1 MICALAAF
9 AASAATATATANLC
23 EYDILRYPRRGS
35 GNAPRERRALVE
47 EGRLWRGGVVPYVFT
62 QDVSNGLRAKV
73 TKVMGELEA
82 MAQVS
87 FVDSRSESMRP
98 AGARLVVSTRHVE
111 NPSGCWATVGMPPDG
126 PHNYGATAKMN
137 LGWCRDERHI
147 THELLHVLG
156 MWHEQSRQDSDKFL
170 RLKRDD
176 GFNDC
181 IVRGTDSRGFSYDFR
196 SIMHYPL
203 STIDAELTAEG
214 VQRLRLQNARP
225 DQVGRWG
232 EASEGDIR
240 QLAAMYGRGG
250 GRINTESE
258 NTTVAAG
265 IIVAA
270 IVLAVIGL
278 YVGMR
283 AL

>member
-1 MICALAAF
+1 MGL
-9 AASAATATATANLC
+9 AATAVAATAAVANLC
-23 EYDILRYPRRGS
+23 EYDILRYPS
-35 GNAPRERRALVE
+35 ENAPRERRALVE

-62 QDVSNGLRAKV
+62 QDVSNGLRGKV

-87 FVDSRSESMRP
+87 FVDSQSMRP

-111 NPSGCWATVGMPPDG
+111 NPSGCWATVGMPPA

-176 GFNDC
+176 GVNDC
-181 IVRGTDSRGFSYDFR
+181 IVRGTDSRGFGYDFR

-214 VQRLRLQNARP
+214 VERLRLQNARP

-240 QLAAMYGRGG
+240 QLAAMYGRAA

>member
-9 AASAATATATANLC
+9 AATATATATASLC
-23 EYDILRYPRRGS
+23 EYDILRYPRDDRP
-35 GNAPRERRALVE
+35 ARRALVE

-62 QDVSNGLRAKV
+62 QDVSNGLRGKV

-87 FVDSRSESMRP
+87 FVDSLRESKRP
-98 AGARLVVSTRHVE
+98 AGGRLVVSTRHVE
-111 NPSGCWATVGMPPDG
+111 NPSGCWATVGMPPNG
-126 PHNYGATAKMN
+126 GVAKMN

-176 GFNDC
+176 GVNDC
-181 IVRGTDSRGFSYDFR
+181 IIRGTDSRGFSYDFR

-214 VQRLRLQNARP
+214 IERLRLQNARP

-240 QLAAMYGRGG
+240 QLAAMYGRGE
-250 GRINTESE
+250 GRITHERE

-278 YVGMR
+278 YWGMR

>member
-1 MICALAAF
+1 MICALAAL
-9 AASAATATATANLC
+9 AAFAATATASLC
-23 EYDILRYPRRGS
+23 EYDILRYPRDDGP
-35 GNAPRERRALVE
+35 ARRALVE

-62 QDVSNGLRAKV
+62 QDVSNGLRGKV

-87 FVDSRSESMRP
+87 FVDSLSKRP
-98 AGARLVVSTRHVE
+98 AGGRLVVSTRHFE
-111 NPSGCWATVGMPPDG
+111 NPSGCWATVGMPPNG
-126 PHNYGATAKMN
+126 QVAKMN

-176 GFNDC
+176 GVNDC
-181 IVRGTDSRGFSYDFR
+181 IVRGADSRGFSYDFR

-214 VQRLRLQNARP
+214 VQRLRLQNAWP

-240 QLAAMYGRGG
+240 QLAAMYGRGA